1 MDPIKVLIA
10 DDHKIFREGII
21 SLLKPRKDIQIVG
34 EAENGKQVISAL
46 QTKEVDVVLL
56 DINMPEM
63 NGIDTAAIILKQFPK
78 TNILVF
84 SSYDDDRFI
93 LKMLQIGVCGYV
105 LKTTSSRELI
115 NAIKT
120 IANGD
125 SYYCKE
131 AAMKIKEQF
140 IKRKSKTNNKEELLT
155 ERELEILK
163 LVAKGY
169 TNTKIGERLFISPRT
184 VDTHRRNLMQKLN
197 VHSAVELTHYA
208 HKHKLIP

>member
-1 MDPIKVLIA
+1 MAAIKVLLA

-21 SLLKPRKDIQIVG
+21 SLLKERKDIEIVG
-34 EAENGKQVISAL
+34 EAETG
-46 QTKEVDVVLL
+46 KEVIAILQKNEVNVVLL

-78 TNILVF
+78 SHILVF
-84 SSYDDDRFI
+84 SSYDDERFI

-105 LKTTSSRELI
+105 LKTTSSKELI

-131 AAMKIKEQF
+131 VAQKIKEQF
-140 IKRKSKTNNKEELLT
+140 TKKKTQSNNSDNILT
-155 ERELEILK
+155 EREIEVLK

-169 TNTKIGERLFISPRT
+169 TNVRIGDKLFISPRT
-184 VDTHRRNLMQKLN
+184 VDTHRRNLMQKLK
-197 VHSAVELTHYA
+197 VHNAVELTQYA
-208 HKHKLIP
+208 HKHKIVS